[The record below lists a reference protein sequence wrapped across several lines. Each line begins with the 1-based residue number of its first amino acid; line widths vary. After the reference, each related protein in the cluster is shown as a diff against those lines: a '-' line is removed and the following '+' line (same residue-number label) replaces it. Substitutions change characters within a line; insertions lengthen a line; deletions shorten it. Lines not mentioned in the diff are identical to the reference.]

1 MDYFYDPIN
10 IDLNELRITVLAAPQ
25 FNKAFIPAWERRPES
40 WMPVKR
46 ECTLPNLVMLGYFCA
61 NRGER
66 SEDFW
71 WTKYSTMSLTVSAN
85 GVCDTKVD
93 DLLDYV
99 LSWVVPILHETQ
111 ENIFWWCG
119 LTILLCIMVSLL
131 LERWSPH
138 NCANYEFPIN
148 NVRSNRGLGL
158 TNVVHEVYLN
168 CIGLS
173 IMCGNPPSGSSFL
186 RGFVVVGIF
195 SYAFDPNFIP

>member
-1 MDYFYDPIN
+1 MQIEEK
-10 IDLNELRITVLAAPQ
+10 DLKTSDGLMVLL
-25 FNKAFIPAWERRPES
+25 K
-40 WMPVKR
+40 
-46 ECTLPNLVMLGYFCA
+46 L
-61 NRGER
+61 
-66 SEDFW
+66 

-93 DLLDYV
+93 DLLDSV
-99 LSWVVPILHETQ
+99 SSWVVPILHETQ

-138 NCANYEFPIN
+138 NCANYESPVN
-148 NVRSNRGLGL
+148 NVRSYRGLGL

-195 SYAFDPNFIP
+195 SYAFDPNFIA